1 VLAVDGDLGA
11 VEILY
16 RRLREQDDARIHPLL
31 VDLSNPS
38 PSQGWA
44 HGERRSLAARGPA
57 DVVLALALVHHL
69 ALTHNV
75 PLPAV
80 AAWLASLGRRLIVE
94 FVPKSDPQA
103 QRLLRSRADIFTD
116 YHLLGFEGAFAEH
129 FRLLGRE
136 LVATTGRVIYHYE
149 AAAPTAPSSND
160 RVP

>member
-1 VLAVDGDLGA
+1 

-16 RRLREQDDARIHPLL
+16 RRLREEGEGRIHPLL

-38 PSQGWA
+38 PAQGWA
-44 HGERRSLAARGPA
+44 HGERRSLAERGPA

-75 PLPAV
+75 PLPAL

-116 YHLLGFEGAFAEH
+116 YHLLGFEDAFAKH

-136 LVATTGRVIYHYE
+136 LVAATGRVLYHYE
-149 AAAPTAPSSND
+149 VETPAVSSSPE
-160 RVP
+160 RAGITEVLAE